1 MFSPTVRLYDDSYSG
16 KDEGAKMTYDIRTR
30 CQFVPRAETTHLGMR
45 GQGRRGGGD
54 SAKKRKRSSLG
65 SESRVL
71 FSILNRKS
79 DVHVNGPCHACFQS
93 QSHRSKENGSCSQ
106 EHFPPCLPITQESK
120 RRKSKQ
126 GRVFVFQN
134 NTRQAGWH
142 QWGLHVWNV
151 RN

>member
-106 EHFPPCLPITQESK
+106 EHFPLVCRSHRTGIKKKKE
-120 RRKSKQ
+120 
-126 GRVFVFQN
+126 
-134 NTRQAGWH
+134 
-142 QWGLHVWNV
+142 
-151 RN
+151 